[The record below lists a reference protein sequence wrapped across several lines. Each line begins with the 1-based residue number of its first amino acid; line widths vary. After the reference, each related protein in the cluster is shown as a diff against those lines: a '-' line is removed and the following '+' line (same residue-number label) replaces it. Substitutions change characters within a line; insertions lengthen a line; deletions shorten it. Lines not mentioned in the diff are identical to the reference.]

1 MAYNDQESAE
11 TRINEVAKELAEL
24 KAENEARSLEASL
37 RVTHEQARK
46 LLPLTASGL
55 NPREALAI
63 AKGRDPQ
70 AFGAVAAGGFDA
82 GQHGSLRPTGG
93 GPPAPPTMAQ
103 KIEEIRRMS
112 NPIDRDAAERRLHG
126 SLVLDKL
133 AAMMGLSK
141 RN

>member
-1 MAYNDQESAE
+1 
-11 TRINEVAKELAEL
+11 
-24 KAENEARSLEASL
+24 
-37 RVTHEQARK
+37 
-46 LLPLTASGL
+46 
-55 NPREALAI
+55 
-63 AKGRDPQ
+63 
-70 AFGAVAAGGFDA
+70 
-82 GQHGSLRPTGG
+82 
-93 GPPAPPTMAQ
+93 MAQ